1 MGNSTGEKVAGKIAG
16 WEVARD
22 LEGTKKTIWERM
34 IPEWNHIKAAG
45 GGIAVFAV
53 LFFVGIWLAGNP
65 FEATVRMPSKYV
77 VEHGLMGN
85 EWSIVWSVVL
95 IAAFFEFMDASAG
108 MGFGTAL
115 TPLLLVVGF
124 DPKQIVPVVMI
135 QQGAAGLVGAF
146 LHREFENVEWK
157 FSPMSETVKLW
168 MIIALTGVLF
178 NVTAIVGVYKIFHI
192 GKIWIK
198 LYVALLL
205 LMMGCVSLF
214 QAKKDRPYKPKRM
227 VLWAALAGFNK
238 GVGGGGYGPV
248 VTIGGLLAGVPVKS
262 MLAVTAISEGT
273 VSTIA
278 VLAWIAMLGSG
289 VQIDYILLPSFM
301 LATMFSAV
309 AAPYM
314 TRIFPEKLW
323 KIVVPAY
330 CLVLTAYAFYKIV
343 PDIMQKLAGA

>member
-1 MGNSTGEKVAGKIAG
+1 MENIKKEKLTG
-16 WEVARD
+16 WEVAKD
-22 LEGTKKTIWERM
+22 LEATKKTIWERM
-34 IPEWNHIKAAG
+34 VPEAGHLKAMFSG
-45 GGIAVFAV
+45 VFV
-53 LFFVGIWLAGNP
+53 FFLLFLVGIWLAGNP
-65 FEATVRMPSKYV
+65 FDATVRMPSKYV
-77 VEHGLMGN
+77 VDHGLLGN
-85 EWSIVWSVVL
+85 EWSIIWSVVL

-168 MIIALTGVLF
+168 LIIAGTGVLF
-178 NVTAIVGVYKIFHI
+178 NVTAIVGVYKIFHV

-205 LMMGCVSLF
+205 LMMGVTSLI
-214 QAKKDRPYKPKRM
+214 QAKKERPYKPGKM

-278 VLAWIAMLGSG
+278 VLAWLAMLGSG

-314 TRIFPEKLW
+314 TRVFPEKAW

-330 CLVLTAYAFYKIV
+330 CLCMTVYAFYKIM
-343 PDIMQKLAGA
+343 PDTIKKLAGG

>member
-1 MGNSTGEKVAGKIAG
+1 MEDVKVQKITGF
-16 WEVARD
+16 EVARE
-22 LEGTKKTIWERM
+22 LESKKKTIFERL
-34 IPEWNHIKAAG
+34 IPEWGHVKAAAG
-45 GGIAVFAV
+45 GIFVFFL
-53 LFFVGIWLAGNP
+53 LFLVGIWLAGNP

-77 VEHGLMGN
+77 VDHGLLGN
-85 EWSIVWSVVL
+85 DWSIVWSVVL
-95 IAAFFEFMDASAG
+95 LAAFFEFMDASAG

-115 TPLLLVVGF
+115 TPLLLMVGF

-168 MIIALTGVLF
+168 LIIAATGVLF
-178 NVTAIVGVYKIFHI
+178 NVTAIVGVYKIFKI

-198 LYVALLL
+198 LYVAMLLL
-205 LMMGCVSLF
+205 VMGAVSLF
-214 QAKKDRPYKPKRM
+214 QSKKERPYKPGKM
-227 VLWAALAGFNK
+227 VIWAALAGFNK

-278 VLAWIAMLGSG
+278 VVTWILMLSSG
-289 VQIDYILLPSFM
+289 VKIDYILLPSFM

-314 TRIFPEKLW
+314 TRVFPEKLW
-323 KIVVPAY
+323 KIVVPGY
-330 CLVLTAYAFYKIV
+330 CLCLTCYAFYKII
-343 PDIMQKLAGA
+343 PDLMKKLAGG

>member
-1 MGNSTGEKVAGKIAG
+1 METVKEKKQMG
-16 WEVARD
+16 WEVAQN
-22 LEGTKKTIWERM
+22 LEAQKKTILERLV
-34 IPEWNHIKAAG
+34 PEWQHVKAAL
-45 GGIAVFAV
+45 GGIAVFLV

-65 FEATVRMPSKYV
+65 FEATVRMPSKFV
-77 VEHGLMGN
+77 VEHGLLGN
-85 EWSIVWSVVL
+85 GWSIVWSVVL

-115 TPLLLVVGF
+115 TPLLLMVGF

-157 FSPMSETVKLW
+157 FNPMSETIKLAL
-168 MIIALTGVLF
+168 IIVVSGVIF
-178 NVTAIVGVYKIFHI
+178 NTLAIVGIYKIFHVE
-192 GKIWIK
+192 KVWIK
-198 LYVALLL
+198 LYVAFLL
-205 LMMGCVSLF
+205 LMMGGVSLF
-214 QAKKDRPYKPKRM
+214 QSKKARPYRPRKM
-227 VLWAALAGFNK
+227 VLWASLAGFNK

-248 VTIGGLLAGVPVKS
+248 VTIGGLMAGVPVKS

-273 VSTIA
+273 VST
-278 VLAWIAMLGSG
+278 VAMIVWLLMLTSG
-289 VQIDYILLPSFM
+289 VKIDYILLPSFM

-314 TRIFPEKLW
+314 TRVFPEKLW

-330 CLVLTAYAFYKIV
+330 CLCLTAYAFWKII
-343 PDIMQKLAGA
+343 PDVLKRLAG

>member
-1 MGNSTGEKVAGKIAG
+1 MENVNGNKQMG
-16 WEVARD
+16 WEIARD
-22 LEGTKKTIWERM
+22 VEARKKTILERL
-34 IPEWNHIKAAG
+34 IPEWQHIKAAG
-45 GGIAVFAV
+45 SGVLVFLV
-53 LFFVGIWLAGNP
+53 LFFVGMWLAGNP
-65 FEATVRMPSKYV
+65 FEATVRLQSKWV
-77 VEHGLMGN
+77 VAHGLTGN
-85 EWSIVWSVVL
+85 EWHIIWSVVF

-115 TPLLLVVGF
+115 TPLMLMMGF

-135 QQGAAGLVGAF
+135 QQAAAGLVGAF

-157 FSPMSETVKLW
+157 FKPMSATIKLSL
-168 MIIALTGVLF
+168 IIVISAAIF
-178 NVTAIVGVYKIFHI
+178 NVLAIVGVYKIFLVE
-192 GKIWIK
+192 KVWIK

-205 LMMGCVSLF
+205 LMMGAVSLF
-214 QAKKDRPYKPKRM
+214 QSRKERPYRPRKM
-227 VLWAALAGFNK
+227 VLWASLAGFNK

-273 VSTIA
+273 VSTIS
-278 VLAWIAMLGSG
+278 LITWLIMLTSG
-289 VQIDYILLPSFM
+289 VTIDYMLLPSFM

-314 TRIFPEKLW
+314 TRVFPEKLW

-330 CLVLTAYAFYKIV
+330 CLLLTAYAFWKVI
-343 PDIMQKLAGA
+343 PDVLTRLAG